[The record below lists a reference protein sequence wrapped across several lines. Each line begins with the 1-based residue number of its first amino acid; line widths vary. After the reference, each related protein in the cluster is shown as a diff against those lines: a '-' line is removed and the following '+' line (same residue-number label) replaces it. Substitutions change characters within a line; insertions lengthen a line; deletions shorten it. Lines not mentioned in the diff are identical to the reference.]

1 MTIVLGHFEDAV
13 MDYPCQSIRQC
24 QSIRRIDN
32 YSTID
37 FKIYLSSLNHSIL
50 TQVTKADFVQH
61 LKSCNTNL
69 LKQFTN
75 VAPESDEKWN
85 NLANT
90 AFKIFDMN
98 GDGFVDKKEFKRMT
112 NSKKINQRVIDILFE
127 VLQRNKKS
135 FHL

>member
-1 MTIVLGHFEDAV
+1 M
-13 MDYPCQSIRQC
+13 SINQTMP
-24 QSIRRIDN
+24 SN
-32 YSTID
+32 SNHYSNID

>member
-1 MTIVLGHFEDAV
+1 MNSEYFVLTE
-13 MDYPCQSIRQC
+13 PSR
-24 QSIRRIDN
+24 
-32 YSTID
+32 
-37 FKIYLSSLNHSIL
+37 
-50 TQVTKADFVQH
+50 QVTKADFVQH

-127 VLQRNKKS
+127 VLQRLVIYL
-135 FHL
+135 HLYSY

>member
-1 MTIVLGHFEDAV
+1 

-32 YSTID
+32 YSINID

-127 VLQRNKKS
+127 VIQRNKKS